1 MTQMNNIKNYLSFKA
16 KFLRLK
22 LKSFLLK
29 KLMANAHQVLVNTQF
44 GKMIVDPLDNHVSRQ
59 LLKTNN
65 YNPQEILAIKK
76 LLKKNDQVLL
86 CGAHI
91 GSVAIP
97 LAGYVKKIVAIEA
110 NPKNYEILDLNI
122 TINKIRNVEIHHFA
136 AAEKNGIIEFVM
148 NVENSGGSKRKPLK
162 HKDNYYYDHPE
173 IVKVRSFPLDQKL
186 GDNFDVV
193 IMDIE
198 GSEFYAMSGMQRIL
212 SNSRIFIFE
221 FIPDH
226 LANVAGVSVKDFV
239 SKIPTNNF
247 KHAFFP
253 RQNISVNITR
263 LEYMLNLIT
272 ENDSYEDGVILS

>member
-1 MTQMNNIKNYLSFKA
+1 MKKIKNFLSLKI
-16 KFLRLK
+16 KYLK
-22 LKSFLLK
+22 LNFKSFALR
-29 KLMANAHQVLVNTQF
+29 KLVPNAQEVLVNTNF
-44 GKMIVDPLDNHVSRQ
+44 GKMIVNLLDNHVSRQ
-59 LLKTNN
+59 LLKTGD
-65 YNPQEILAIKK
+65 YNPGEINFIKK
-76 LLKKNDQVLL
+76 ILKKTDSVLV

-91 GSVAIP
+91 GSLVIP
-97 LAGYVKKIVAIEA
+97 LASKAKKIVAIEA

-148 NVENSGGSKRKPLK
+148 NIENSGGSKRKPLK
-162 HKDNYYYDHPE
+162 HKENYYYDHPE

-226 LANVAGVSVKDFV
+226 LANVAGVSVRDFV

-263 LEYMLNLIT
+263 LEYMLNSII

>member
-1 MTQMNNIKNYLSFKA
+1 MP
-16 KFLRLK
+16 
-22 LKSFLLK
+22 
-29 KLMANAHQVLVNTQF
+29 NAHEVLVSTQF

-76 LLKKNDQVLL
+76 LLKKNDYVLV

-91 GSVAIP
+91 GSLVIP
-97 LAGYVKKIVAIEA
+97 IAKYVQKIVAIEA
-110 NPKNYEILDLNI
+110 SPKNYEILDLNI
-122 TINKIRNVEIHHFA
+122 TINKIRNIEIHNFA
-136 AAEKNGIIEFVM
+136 AAEKKGTIEFVM

-162 HKDNYYYDHPE
+162 YKNNYYYDSPKT
-173 IVKVRSFPLDQKL
+173 VKVNSFSLDQKL
-186 GDNFDVV
+186 KGKFDVV

-198 GSEFYAMSGMQRIL
+198 GSEYFAMSGMQRIL
-212 SNSRIFIFE
+212 SNTRIFIFE

-226 LANVAGVSVKDFV
+226 LANVAGVSVRDFV

-263 LEYMLNLIT
+263 LEYMLNLII